1 MFLDVGDERARKNKE
16 TALGCGNIR
25 EIRHSGVTNAVCG

>member
-1 MFLDVGDERARKNKE
+1 MFVDVGDERSMKNKE

-25 EIRHSGVTNAVCG
+25 EIRHSGVTSG